1 MAELTERHIKE
12 TDIDWYCLVKGSP
25 THIASMGGMIPKSF
39 RDREKLRTLQDA
51 VAQIEPFA
59 EIRLNLE
66 GIQSQIEK
74 GYEYLQDETIR
85 RALEEVNAKN
95 SGFMYLEGQALA
107 IRLFASTFVEKAR
120 RGFRSFA
127 RREGADGNEYI
138 LIAEPAT
145 PVEYKPGVLQLA
157 ELECEI
163 RDKSGSIVLSV

>member
-12 TDIDWYCLVKGSP
+12 TDIDWYCLVKGRP

-51 VAQIEPFA
+51 VAGIEPFS
-59 EIRLNLE
+59 EVRLNIE
-66 GIQSQIEK
+66 NIQSQIEK
-74 GYEYLQDETIR
+74 GYDYLQDEMIR

-95 SGFMYLEGQALA
+95 SGFMYLEGQTLA

-127 RREGADGNEYI
+127 RREGTDGNEYI
-138 LIAEPAT
+138 LIAEPAN
-145 PVEYKPGVLQLA
+145 PVEYKSGVFQLA
-157 ELECEI
+157 ELECEV
-163 RDKSGSIVLSV
+163 KNEGGSIVFNV